1 MIFGDKGSFAIEI
14 EVNNFFHDEYVG
26 EGKFVIY
33 INNQRYGIDNEYA
46 TTFLC
51 IKDELFLF
59 LNNLQ
64 NSIEELLRFSSTEIS
79 IAYYCQNYCDVD
91 LSKLNDNLLNLTK
104 HLVAWSPESAFDD
117 GSYIIHFDYGDK
129 TRIIGFKS
137 CMIKDK
143 CMVQK
148 DSVNEVFIKREEFER
163 IIRESLDYLKR

>member
-1 MIFGDKGSFAIEI
+1 MIFGDKRSFAIEI

-26 EGKFVIY
+26 EGKFFTY

-46 TTFLC
+46 TTFLY

-59 LNNLQ
+59 LNKLQ
-64 NSIEELLRFSSTEIS
+64 NSIEELLLFSSTEIS
-79 IAYYCQNYCDVD
+79 IAYYCQNYSDVD
-91 LSKLNDNLLNLTK
+91 LSKLNENLLNLAK

-148 DSVNEVFIKREEFER
+148 DSVNEVFITRVEFER
-163 IIRESLDYLKR
+163 ILRESLDYLKR